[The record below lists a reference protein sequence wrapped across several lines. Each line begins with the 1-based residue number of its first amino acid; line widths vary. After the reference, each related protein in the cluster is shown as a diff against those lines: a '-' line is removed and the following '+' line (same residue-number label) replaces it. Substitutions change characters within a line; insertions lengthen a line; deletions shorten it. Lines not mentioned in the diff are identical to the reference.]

1 VATGRQEAKFKQ
13 KPYAARMMLLRR
25 PLYQRTEGPDDGPG
39 PWCSTSILAG
49 DCRARRQARRQA
61 WVRLRIMTEEIGVAI
76 FAGTRGQG
84 QRELVQLLN
93 GLFEARND
101 NARD

>member
-1 VATGRQEAKFKQ
+1 
-13 KPYAARMMLLRR
+13 
-25 PLYQRTEGPDDGPG
+25 
-39 PWCSTSILAG
+39 
-49 DCRARRQARRQA
+49 
-61 WVRLRIMTEEIGVAI
+61 MTEEIGVAI